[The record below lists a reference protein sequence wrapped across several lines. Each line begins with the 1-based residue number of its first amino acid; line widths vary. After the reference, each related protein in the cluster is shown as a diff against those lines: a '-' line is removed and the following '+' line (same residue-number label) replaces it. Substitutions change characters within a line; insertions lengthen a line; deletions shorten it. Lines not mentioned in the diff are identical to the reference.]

1 MPSIHFSASCAP
13 GSDPTLVFC
22 PLMIETI
29 NAPGSWVAEH
39 LPLGRDVGL
48 AACTLLVVLIDKGL
62 ARRVASRRD
71 VTGR

>member
-1 MPSIHFSASCAP
+1 
-13 GSDPTLVFC
+13 
-22 PLMIETI
+22 MIETI